1 MIDGR
6 GDICLSAK
14 ANVDFGF
21 PSCFSENLSILSQ
34 EMILN
39 AICAYWP
46 VSVFDLS
53 PAKIV

>member
-46 VSVFDLS
+46 VSVFGLS
-53 PAKIV
+53 PPKIV